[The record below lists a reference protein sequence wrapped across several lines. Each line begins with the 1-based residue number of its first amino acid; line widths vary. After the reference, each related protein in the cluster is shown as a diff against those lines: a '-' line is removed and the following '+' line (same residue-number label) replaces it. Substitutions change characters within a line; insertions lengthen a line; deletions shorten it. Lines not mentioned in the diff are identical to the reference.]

1 MSWPTTQISLEAQI
15 HGIVPIGGASLVAQM
30 VKSLPAMRETW
41 VWSPGQEETLEK
53 EMATHSNIP
62 AWKIT
67 CMEEPGELQSM
78 VSQRVGHDWTTNIF
92 FPVGDAK
99 GGTLEKK
106 KSPKYKADKQ
116 DIAYRGFLVICQ
128 DKNPK
133 ANLLPQ

>member
-1 MSWPTTQISLEAQI
+1 MQETRVQSLDRKD
-15 HGIVPIGGASLVAQM
+15 L
-30 VKSLPAMRETW
+30 
-41 VWSPGQEETLEK
+41 LEK